1 MIKLINCQDPHT
13 WRGKIFL
20 TFDLDWCHDEVLR
33 YLLDSL
39 EQRNLSATFFVTHQ
53 TDLLERMRNNS
64 QFELGI
70 HPNFNYLLNGD
81 FRYGKTFQEVISYY
95 LQIVP
100 EACSVRSHSIT
111 QNSQIVN
118 HFRSVGLTH
127 CCNDFIPT
135 NASILLKPWNLL
147 NGAISKVPYFWEDDI
162 FFANQDKDW
171 DISNIYRSKGLNV
184 FDFHPIHIFLNT
196 IDCKHYEKCRPYLQ
210 DPEQLKFGKSLQ
222 PGVETFFQNLLEF
235 MS

>member
-70 HPNFNYLLNGD
+70 HPNFNYLLTLKQD
-81 FRYGKTFQEVISYY
+81 F
-95 LQIVP
+95 
-100 EACSVRSHSIT
+100 
-111 QNSQIVN
+111 
-118 HFRSVGLTH
+118 
-127 CCNDFIPT
+127 
-135 NASILLKPWNLL
+135 
-147 NGAISKVPYFWEDDI
+147 
-162 FFANQDKDW
+162 
-171 DISNIYRSKGLNV
+171 
-184 FDFHPIHIFLNT
+184 
-196 IDCKHYEKCRPYLQ
+196 
-210 DPEQLKFGKSLQ
+210 
-222 PGVETFFQNLLEF
+222 
-235 MS
+235 